1 MFIDRLLSNSVIPR
15 ALLIAAVSLTVS
27 PTASLA
33 DGLNAL
39 IDGGKPALDI
49 RYRYEAVDQAGRV
62 KDADANTMRI
72 RAGFETGRINLGGLE
87 GIGGAFDVEW
97 IEHIGGQAF
106 NDTINGK
113 TTYPVVADPDD
124 FAVNQLYLS
133 AVDTIPGTKV
143 KIGRQRMIWDNARFI
158 GNVGFRQNEQTFD
171 AARLDITAL
180 TDWDLGYLYIDEVHR
195 IFGRD
200 SSTGRLELKGHGIRA
215 QFRGFKPVTIT
226 PFALLLDYD
235 RSSQAASS
243 TASYG
248 SLINAKIKLNDDV
261 TATFAG
267 ALARQEDHGNNTGD
281 YHVWYYNAEPG
292 LNYGPW
298 RFSVGIEQLDGNGSQ
313 AFGTPLATL
322 HKFNG
327 VTDQFLNTPTGGL
340 RDLYGKAKTTLPA
353 IGGIKGIKLFGAY
366 HRFSDDDGSVD
377 YGEEWNVG
385 LAKAFPSRYGP
396 ITLSLQYADYE
407 ADAFASDIDKL
418 WLTVS
423 FKLKPK

>member
-158 GNVGFRQNEQTFD
+158 GNVGFRQNEQT
-171 AARLDITAL
+171 L
-180 TDWDLGYLYIDEVHR
+180 TR
-195 IFGRD
+195 
-200 SSTGRLELKGHGIRA
+200 
-215 QFRGFKPVTIT
+215 
-226 PFALLLDYD
+226 
-235 RSSQAASS
+235 
-243 TASYG
+243 
-248 SLINAKIKLNDDV
+248 
-261 TATFAG
+261 
-267 ALARQEDHGNNTGD
+267 
-281 YHVWYYNAEPG
+281 
-292 LNYGPW
+292 
-298 RFSVGIEQLDGNGSQ
+298 
-313 AFGTPLATL
+313 
-322 HKFNG
+322 
-327 VTDQFLNTPTGGL
+327 
-340 RDLYGKAKTTLPA
+340 PA
-353 IGGIKGIKLFGAY
+353 WT
-366 HRFSDDDGSVD
+366 S
-377 YGEEWNVG
+377 
-385 LAKAFPSRYGP
+385 PP
-396 ITLSLQYADYE
+396 
-407 ADAFASDIDKL
+407 
-418 WLTVS
+418 
-423 FKLKPK
+423 